1 MAGKKLQDM
10 LLEERMVTEGQLAD
24 AQSEMAKS
32 GGTLGGVLVRLGYI
46 NEEVLG
52 YFIAMQHGAEFV
64 ELGTPAKELLKA
76 VSKEVAAR
84 YQAVPVA
91 RTPTGL
97 TVAVAD
103 PGDPALF
110 RLREDLLLDSRT
122 ELNFAV
128 ATETAIK
135 EVLKR
140 DYGVGEPQA
149 PAQGAESAGQEIVA
163 ASNTLDPSLLADP
176 GQAEGAAPSGSEF
189 EFDENAVNDAP
200 VIRLVNSIISQAV
213 AKRASDIHLN
223 PAEKGLVVRYRVDGT
238 LQAQA
243 DTPQKYRRAL
253 VARVK
258 VMAKMD
264 IMEKRKAQD
273 GRIKIRVQGKVIDL
287 RVSCLP
293 SVHGENI
300 VMRILDQESLQL
312 DMNKLGFEPAEMAKY
327 HDAITQPYGMILHT
341 GPTGS
346 GKTTTLYSALSAL
359 NTPNKN
365 IMTIEDPVEYQL
377 PGVIQVQVN
386 PDADLT
392 FANVLRS
399 ALRQDPNVMMV
410 GEIRDGETA
419 EIAIKAALTGHL
431 LFSTLHTN
439 DAPSTVMRL
448 VDMGIDPIYVGS
460 SVLIVVAQR
469 LVKRV
474 CAECKEPFQ
483 PMEEDLERALIEPK
497 SIDGLKL
504 YHGKGCSNCNGTGY
518 RGRIA
523 LYEIMRVTPGI
534 SDLIFRRADL
544 NELTAAAKVEGMMS
558 LRDLAIKKW
567 HDGISTLDEVLR
579 VTATE

>member
-1 MAGKKLQDM
+1 M
-10 LLEERMVTEGQLAD
+10 
-24 AQSEMAKS
+24 
-32 GGTLGGVLVRLGYI
+32 
-46 NEEVLG
+46 
-52 YFIAMQHGAEFV
+52 
-64 ELGTPAKELLKA
+64 
-76 VSKEVAAR
+76 
-84 YQAVPVA
+84 
-91 RTPTGL
+91 
-97 TVAVAD
+97 
-103 PGDPALF
+103 
-110 RLREDLLLDSRT
+110 
-122 ELNFAV
+122 
-128 ATETAIK
+128 
-135 EVLKR
+135 
-140 DYGVGEPQA
+140 
-149 PAQGAESAGQEIVA
+149 
-163 ASNTLDPSLLADP
+163 DPSLLVDP
-176 GQAEGAAPSGSEF
+176 LQAEGSLPAGDF

-200 VIRLVNSIISQAV
+200 VIRLVNTIISQAV
-213 AKRASDIHLN
+213 AKRASDVHLN
-223 PAEKGLVVRYRVDGT
+223 PTERGMVVRYRIDGT

-243 DTPQKYRRAL
+243 DTPPKYRRAM

-258 VMAKMD
+258 VMSKMD

-293 SVHGENI
+293 AVNGENV

-327 HDAITQPYGMILHT
+327 YDAITQPYGMILHT

-377 PGVIQVQVN
+377 PGIVQVQVN

-399 ALRQDPNVMMV
+399 CLRQDPNILMV

-419 EIAIKAALTGHL
+419 DIAIKAALTGHM

-474 CAECKEPFQ
+474 CVACKELSRPSD
-483 PMEEDLERALIEPK
+483 EDLERALIDPK
-497 SIDGLKL
+497 SIDGLPL
-504 YHGKGCSNCNGTGY
+504 YHGKGCGACNGTGY

-523 LYEIMRVTPGI
+523 LYEIMRITPAI
-534 SDLIFRRADL
+534 SEVIYRRGDL
-544 NELTAAAKVEGMMS
+544 NELTAAAKSEGMMT
-558 LRDLAIKKW
+558 LRELAIKKW
-567 HDGISTLDEVLR
+567 KEGINTLDEVLR
-579 VTATE
+579 VTAAE

>member
-1 MAGKKLQDM
+1 
-10 LLEERMVTEGQLAD
+10 
-24 AQSEMAKS
+24 
-32 GGTLGGVLVRLGYI
+32 
-46 NEEVLG
+46 
-52 YFIAMQHGAEFV
+52 
-64 ELGTPAKELLKA
+64 
-76 VSKEVAAR
+76 
-84 YQAVPVA
+84 
-91 RTPTGL
+91 
-97 TVAVAD
+97 
-103 PGDPALF
+103 
-110 RLREDLLLDSRT
+110 
-122 ELNFAV
+122 
-128 ATETAIK
+128 
-135 EVLKR
+135 
-140 DYGVGEPQA
+140 
-149 PAQGAESAGQEIVA
+149 
-163 ASNTLDPSLLADP
+163 
-176 GQAEGAAPSGSEF
+176 
-189 EFDENAVNDAP
+189 
-200 VIRLVNSIISQAV
+200 
-213 AKRASDIHLN
+213 
-223 PAEKGLVVRYRVDGT
+223 
-238 LQAQA
+238 
-243 DTPQKYRRAL
+243 
-253 VARVK
+253 
-258 VMAKMD
+258 
-264 IMEKRKAQD
+264 
-273 GRIKIRVQGKVIDL
+273 
-287 RVSCLP
+287 
-293 SVHGENI
+293 
-300 VMRILDQESLQL
+300 
-312 DMNKLGFEPAEMAKY
+312 
-327 HDAITQPYGMILHT
+327 
-341 GPTGS
+341 
-346 GKTTTLYSALSAL
+346 
-359 NTPNKN
+359 
-365 IMTIEDPVEYQL
+365 
-377 PGVIQVQVN
+377 VQVN

-483 PMEEDLERALIEPK
+483 PTEEDLERALIAPK

>member
-10 LLEERMVTEGQLAD
+10 LLEERMVTEGQLSD

-32 GGTLGGVLVRLGYI
+32 GGSLGGVLVRLGYI

-52 YFIAMQHGAEFV
+52 YFIAMQHGVEFV
-64 ELGTPAKELLKA
+64 ELGTPSKELLKA
-76 VSKEVAAR
+76 VSKDVAAR

-91 RTPTGL
+91 RTPQSL
-97 TVAVAD
+97 TMAVAD

-122 ELNFAV
+122 ELLYAV

-140 DYGVGEPQA
+140 DYGVGEA
-149 PAQGAESAGQEIVA
+149 PSPEKGPENPSQDIVA

-176 GQAEGAAPSGSEF
+176 AQAEGGATPASDF

-213 AKRASDIHLN
+213 AKRASNVHLN
-223 PAEKGLVVRYRVDGT
+223 PAEKGLVVRYRIDGT

-377 PGVIQVQVN
+377 PGIVQVQVN

-399 ALRQDPNVMMV
+399 ALRQDPNIMMV

-474 CAECKEPFQ
+474 CAECKEPFR
-483 PMEEDLERALIEPK
+483 PSDEDLERALISPK
-497 SIDGLKL
+497 SIDGLQL
-504 YHGKGCSNCNGTGY
+504 YHGKGCSSCNGTGY

-534 SDLIFRRADL
+534 SDMVFKRADL
-544 NELTAAAKVEGMMS
+544 NELTEAAKSEGMMS

>member
-32 GGTLGGVLVRLGYI
+32 GGSLGGVLVRLGYI

-64 ELGTPAKELLKA
+64 ELGTPAKDLLKSM
-76 VSKEVAAR
+76 SKDVASR

-91 RTPTGL
+91 RTASGL

-140 DYGVGEPQA
+140 DYGVGEAQA
-149 PAQGAESAGQEIVA
+149 PAQGAEAAGQEIVA

-176 GQAEGAAPSGSEF
+176 GQAEGAAPAGDF

-223 PAEKGLVVRYRVDGT
+223 PAEKGLVVRYRIDGT

-377 PGVIQVQVN
+377 PGIVQVQVN

-483 PMEEDLERALIEPK
+483 PTEEDLERALIAPK